1 MYVVVYSFDTFYSW
15 MEPLAQ
21 EVEQEDLALQVADAP
36 SVAVN
41 RVATY
46 KEHTYVTSPCQERFY
61 LPFVLYSKMVKRLDI
76 HVYRH
81 GGIRRPMLSRQGV
94 TKRCRLSLLTSSALV
109 YEPKCGGRGELR
121 GLSQ

>member
-1 MYVVVYSFDTFYSW
+1 MD
-15 MEPLAQ
+15 PLAQ

-46 KEHTYVTSPCQERFY
+46 KEHTYVTLACQERFY

-76 HVYRH
+76 QY
-81 GGIRRPMLSRQGV
+81 M
-94 TKRCRLSLLTSSALV
+94 SLGM
-109 YEPKCGGRGELR
+109 EE
-121 GLSQ
+121 

>member
-1 MYVVVYSFDTFYSW
+1 

-46 KEHTYVTSPCQERFY
+46 KEHTYVTLACQETFY
-61 LPFVLYSKMVKRLDI
+61 WPFVLYYYSKMLKRLYI
-76 HVYRH
+76 SRHGH
-81 GGIRRPMLSRQGV
+81 GGIRRPMQSRLCLITTGI
-94 TKRCRLSLLTSSALV
+94 S
-109 YEPKCGGRGELR
+109 
-121 GLSQ
+121 

>member
-1 MYVVVYSFDTFYSW
+1 

-46 KEHTYVTSPCQERFY
+46 KEHTYVTSVY
-61 LPFVLYSKMVKRLDI
+61 WPFVLNSKKVKRLDI
-76 HVYRH
+76 PCLLAWRNKGTNTESP
-81 GGIRRPMLSRQGV
+81 GGYKEM
-94 TKRCRLSLLTSSALV
+94 SSILAD
-109 YEPKCGGRGELR
+109 
-121 GLSQ
+121 Q